1 MNQEGLM
8 LKILKDHLF
17 EPGTE
22 LVLALILELMEKT
35 IFALIGPRLF
45 TQLK

>member
-8 LKILKDHLF
+8 LKLFKDHLF

-22 LVLALILELMEKT
+22 LLLAQILESMEKT
-35 IFALIGPRLF
+35 TFVLIGPRLF

>member
-8 LKILKDHLF
+8 LKLLKGHLF

-22 LVLALILELMEKT
+22 LVLAQILKLMEKT
-35 IFALIGPRLF
+35 IFVSIILRLF

>member
-8 LKILKDHLF
+8 LKILKDLLF